1 VRKKA
6 FGMPSNSMIE
16 VGKTYKVFHWDIKPR
31 NRADNP
37 HWSVTGS

>member
-1 VRKKA
+1 
-6 FGMPSNSMIE
+6 MPSNSMIE